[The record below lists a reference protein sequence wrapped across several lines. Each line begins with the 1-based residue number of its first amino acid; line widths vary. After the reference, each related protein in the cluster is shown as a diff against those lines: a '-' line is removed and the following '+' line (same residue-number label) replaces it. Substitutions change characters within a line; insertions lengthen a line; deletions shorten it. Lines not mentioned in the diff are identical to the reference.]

1 MLLCLDPKGKAADVV
16 LLCLTPS
23 ESSRPGCSVCLD
35 PKVRAQ
41 MRYCCVWTQS
51 ESNRCGLA
59 VSGPNM
65 KRVSSKRVL
74 VVLEPNVEAA
84 ASPTVA
90 RDASCSEAGLK
101 S

>member
-1 MLLCLDPKGKAADVV
+1 
-16 LLCLTPS
+16 
-23 ESSRPGCSVCLD
+23 
-35 PKVRAQ
+35 
-41 MRYCCVWTQS
+41 
-51 ESNRCGLA
+51 
-59 VSGPNM
+59 M